1 MLDKIV
7 EDCENFLYYI
17 ECAMNALSYEELKE
31 NLLLAAELFDS
42 VDTSYDGIS
51 SSKLTYSSINIELKK
66 AENLCDLYITHAND
80 AFSAN
85 NYRAKKTACDK
96 SYKILEND
104 LIALYPGIETAY
116 PGMNAAS
123 AKIANVEAELAAI
136 LFEASDFLVAVREI
150 ALAESVPAGI
160 LAAYAA
166 LEGVDKTADGVDIAI
181 KELENYEKEYN
192 AKVESANDLA
202 KNSALLIFGII
213 A

>member
-1 MLDKIV
+1 M
-7 EDCENFLYYI
+7 
-17 ECAMNALSYEELKE
+17 S
-31 NLLLAAELFDS
+31 
-42 VDTSYDGIS
+42 
-51 SSKLTYSSINIELKK
+51 
-66 AENLCDLYITHAND
+66 
-80 AFSAN
+80 
-85 NYRAKKTACDK
+85 
-96 SYKILEND
+96 
-104 LIALYPGIETAY
+104 
-116 PGMNAAS
+116 AAS

-192 AKVESANDLA
+192 AKVEAANDLA